1 MRKMRGSKNNLLP
14 RIGYIK
20 VHKMSDYGIEIRKPA
35 RKDFLQAEIYLLFPF
50 VCQSR
55 LELS

>member
-20 VHKMSDYGIEIRKPA
+20 VHKMSDYGIEKKACKKR
-35 RKDFLQAEIYLLFPF
+35 FLAG
-50 VCQSR
+50 
-55 LELS
+55 

>member
-35 RKDFLQAEIYLLFPF
+35 RKDFLQAKNICCFLLFANPD
-50 VCQSR
+50 
-55 LELS
+55 